1 MATGATAYKQSF
13 GFDAPPYTYQD
24 FEESDVLIFV
34 GSNPC
39 IAHPIMWQRVCR
51 NKHRPEII
59 VVDPRKTET
68 AMAATQHYAIKPK
81 SDLTLLYG
89 LAARL
94 IASGSID
101 RAYIEN
107 HTTGFENFAAFVA
120 PFSPDRVAEATGL
133 SGEQLEKFAETICR
147 GSRVSFWWT
156 MGVNQGHE
164 ATRTAQAI
172 INLALMTGNIG
183 RLGTGPNSITGQ
195 CHGLEAVLEYDKS
208 TGWS

>member
-1 MATGATAYKQSF
+1 VILRITAATAYKQSF

-101 RAYIEN
+101 RAYIRN

-120 PFSPDRVAEATGL
+120 PFR
-133 SGEQLEKFAETICR
+133 R
-147 GSRVSFWWT
+147 
-156 MGVNQGHE
+156 
-164 ATRTAQAI
+164 
-172 INLALMTGNIG
+172 
-183 RLGTGPNSITGQ
+183 
-195 CHGLEAVLEYDKS
+195 
-208 TGWS
+208 TGWQKPPG